1 MDTQQEQYLL
11 QKIEHLNNVIDSYK
25 REVRDQRNEMA
36 QMKSVIDALCDDE
49 DVLLKLKRL
58 EALQEL
64 TRLDQELGLDG
75 E

>member
-36 QMKSVIDALCDDE
+36 QMKSVIDALLDDVSPE
-49 DVLLKLKRL
+49 LERLNNEQRKR
-58 EALQEL
+58 
-64 TRLDQELGLDG
+64 TT
-75 E
+75 

>member
-36 QMKSVIDALCDDE
+36 QMKSVIDALLDD
-49 DVLLKLKRL
+49 DKTPRHNAMSHLN
-58 EALQEL
+58 
-64 TRLDQELGLDG
+64 
-75 E
+75 

>member
-36 QMKSVIDALCDDE
+36 HMKSVIDALLDDE

-64 TRLDQELGLDG
+64 TRLDQELGLQ
-75 E
+75 

>member
-64 TRLDQELGLDG
+64 TRLDQKLGLQ
-75 E
+75 

>member
-64 TRLDQELGLDG
+64 TRLDQELGLQ
-75 E
+75 

>member
-64 TRLDQELGLDG
+64 TRLDQELELQ
-75 E
+75 

>member
-36 QMKSVIDALCDDE
+36 NMKSVIDALCDDE

-64 TRLDQELGLDG
+64 TRLDQELGLQ
-75 E
+75 

>member
-36 QMKSVIDALCDDE
+36 HMKSVIDALCDDE

-64 TRLDQELGLDG
+64 TRLDQELELQ
-75 E
+75 

>member
-36 QMKSVIDALCDDE
+36 QMKSVIDALLDD
-49 DVLLKLKRL
+49 DKTPGHNAMSHLN
-58 EALQEL
+58 
-64 TRLDQELGLDG
+64 
-75 E
+75 

>member
-58 EALQEL
+58 EALEEL
-64 TRLDQELGLDG
+64 TRLDQELGLQ
-75 E
+75 

>member
-36 QMKSVIDALCDDE
+36 HMKSVIDVLCDE
-49 DVLLKLKRL
+49 PSFNLLK
-58 EALQEL
+58 AF
-64 TRLDQELGLDG
+64 
-75 E
+75 

>member
-1 MDTQQEQYLL
+1 VDTQQEQYLL

-64 TRLDQELGLDG
+64 TRLDQELGLQ
-75 E
+75 

>member
-25 REVRDQRNEMA
+25 REVRDQRNEMTH
-36 QMKSVIDALCDDE
+36 MKSVIDALCDDE

-64 TRLDQELGLDG
+64 TRLDQKLGLQ
-75 E
+75 

>member
-36 QMKSVIDALCDDE
+36 QMKSVVDVLCDDE

-58 EALQEL
+58 ESLQEL
-64 TRLDQELGLDG
+64 TRLDQELGLQ
-75 E
+75 

>member
-64 TRLDQELGLDG
+64 TRIDQELGLQ
-75 E
+75 

>member
-1 MDTQQEQYLL
+1 MDTQQELL

-64 TRLDQELGLDG
+64 TRLDQELGLQ
-75 E
+75 

>member
-36 QMKSVIDALCDDE
+36 HMKSVIDALLDDNKSPE
-49 DVLLKLKRL
+49 LERL
-58 EALQEL
+58 NNE
-64 TRLDQELGLDG
+64 
-75 E
+75 